1 MSIFRSS
8 FTKEVQEQLTVRQNA
23 ISNRTPQSI
32 QYLGSRN
39 AWIRMTSS
47 VNVDNDNGDLAR
59 KNVLLGGVLN
69 TNNKLRSG
77 VGSSG
82 EAYSTT
88 SPGGRTHLRGIRPMP
103 GITSIDIKSKSA
115 YGSLREVTVNFI
127 CWDITQLEDLEVLY
141 MRPGYTVLVEWG
153 WIPYLDNINL

>member
-32 QYLGSRN
+32 QYMGSRN

-59 KNVLLGGVLN
+59 KN
-69 TNNKLRSG
+69 
-77 VGSSG
+77 
-82 EAYSTT
+82 
-88 SPGGRTHLRGIRPMP
+88 
-103 GITSIDIKSKSA
+103 
-115 YGSLREVTVNFI
+115 
-127 CWDITQLEDLEVLY
+127 
-141 MRPGYTVLVEWG
+141 
-153 WIPYLDNINL
+153 